1 MKNVLV
7 CKNCKYENPYYV
19 WICNNCNSYLRERIF
34 NIDLWN
40 VLGLLIYEPKKG
52 YGIIIQ
58 SEHKNFILPIFL
70 FASIKLFIDSMFIAL
85 LTYKNEPFLGNV
97 IIHFLI
103 IFSTLLAMVLIFV
116 LVLTLLNNFLGL
128 NTRFRDNLSILV
140 YSLIPH
146 VFALI
151 LLFTVE
157 LTVFGGSLFSN
168 NPSPFSVKEF
178 LAYTFLAF
186 EGIIVVWGIILGI
199 NAVYSQSKN
208 ILYSIITGTIFN
220 LVIYFSLYIN
230 SIYLFK

>member
-1 MKNVLV
+1 M
-7 CKNCKYENPYYV
+7 
-19 WICNNCNSYLRERIF
+19 
-34 NIDLWN
+34 
-40 VLGLLIYEPKKG
+40 
-52 YGIIIQ
+52 
-58 SEHKNFILPIFL
+58 
-70 FASIKLFIDSMFIAL
+70 
-85 LTYKNEPFLGNV
+85 GNV

-220 LVIYFSLYIN
+220 LIIYFSLYIN